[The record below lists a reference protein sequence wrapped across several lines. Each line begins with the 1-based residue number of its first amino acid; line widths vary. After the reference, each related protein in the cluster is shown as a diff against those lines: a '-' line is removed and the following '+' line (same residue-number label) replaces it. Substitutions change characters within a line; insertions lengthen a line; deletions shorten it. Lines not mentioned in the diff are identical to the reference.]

1 MPLKGSQSC
10 GRALE
15 IAALPTLAWIR
26 WPGSSA
32 GCAHRPGVQ
41 VRMLEPDTVNG
52 VDAMVKD
59 GACELGATHLPAS
72 GRELVA
78 YELAQQELLV
88 VLPPRTKLG
97 ERPLRARELAEIPLV
112 VSPLGTSTRILLE
125 QALAAVGVSTQI
137 AVETAAREAVVPL
150 VLAGAGAGRCCRRR
164 SPIKHTGEVPSS
176 VRVRPS
182 ITRRVGL
189 IHGHGNLFRPP
200 PVRSSRSRAPRTE
213 QRDMRLSGLIWLT
226 G

>member
-1 MPLKGSQSC
+1 
-10 GRALE
+10 
-15 IAALPTLAWIR
+15 
-26 WPGSSA
+26 
-32 GCAHRPGVQ
+32 
-41 VRMLEPDTVNG
+41 MLEPDTVNG

-150 VLAGAGAGRCCRRR
+150 VLAGAGAALLPAPLADQARRR
-164 SPIKHTGEVPSS
+164 GAV
-176 VRVRPS
+176 VRPVRPS

-189 IHGHGNLFRPP
+189 IHGHGNLSPAARAF
-200 PVRSSRSRAPRTE
+200 VAIARSK
-213 QRDMRLSGLIWLT
+213 D
-226 G
+226 